1 MKRFL
6 QSGIFAAVVGL
17 VLYVGVTAA
26 LWPEMKVP
34 IPAAEEPGQVPA
46 RRPLPVV
53 KIPSWEFSSPELD
66 LLVEE
71 LRKERQAL
79 NERAQQLDELAARL
93 QSERTELNVV
103 TQAIHQ
109 MQRQLDDAVVRV
121 SEEESANLKKLAKVY
136 AAMSSEGAAAIL
148 IRLDEVTVVKI
159 MALMKESETAPI
171 LETIARMGDAESKLA
186 ASISER
192 LRLAVFRKPPA
203 KSKT

>member
-6 QSGIFAAVVGL
+6 QSGLFAALAGL

-34 IPAAEEPGQVPA
+34 VPAKEPAPASA

-53 KIPSWEFSSPELD
+53 KVPSWEFSSPELD
-66 LLVEE
+66 QLVEE

-79 NERAQQLDELAARL
+79 AERAQQLDELAARL

-109 MQRQLDDAVVRV
+109 MQRQLDDSVVRV
-121 SEEESANLKKLAKVY
+121 AEEEAANLKKLAKVY
-136 AAMSSEGAAAIL
+136 AAMSPDGAAAIL
-148 IRLDEVTVVKI
+148 IRLDEATVVKI
-159 MALMKESETAPI
+159 MALMKETETAPI
-171 LETIARMGDAESKLA
+171 LETIARMGEAESRLA